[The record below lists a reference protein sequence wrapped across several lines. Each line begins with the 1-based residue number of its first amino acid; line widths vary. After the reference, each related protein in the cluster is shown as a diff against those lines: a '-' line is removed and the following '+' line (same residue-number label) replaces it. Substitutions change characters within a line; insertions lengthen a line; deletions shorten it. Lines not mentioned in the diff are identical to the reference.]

1 MDHLKDFYLVFLP
14 LLVAMDPLAVLPFWV
29 PLLGGVPRER
39 RRRVTGLALVTGLV
53 IGLLFLGL
61 GKGIFIALGI
71 SVADFVVAGG
81 AVLLA
86 ISVRELLWSTAGQA
100 PVAPDELTAVVPIG
114 TPLLVGPAT
123 ISLLIV
129 LSGLYAPWLVV
140 IAFLANMVVAW
151 LVFTQS
157 QHIMRVLGQG
167 GLQAFSKVAYLL
179 LAGIAVQL
187 IRRGITDLIQELD

>member
-1 MDHLKDFYLVFLP
+1 MDYLKDFYLVFLP
-14 LLVAMDPLAVLPFWV
+14 LLVVMDPLSVLPFWV
-29 PLLGGVPRER
+29 PLIGAVPKER
-39 RRRVTGLALVTGLV
+39 RQRVTGMALVTGLV
-53 IGLLFLGL
+53 IGLMFLGL

-71 SVADFVVAGG
+71 SVADFVIAGG
-81 AVLLA
+81 VVLLA
-86 ISVRELLWSTAGQA
+86 ISLRELVSSTATQA

-129 LSGLYAPWLVV
+129 LTGLYDTWLVV
-140 IAFLANMVVAW
+140 IAFLANIVVAW
-151 LVFTQS
+151 LVFSQS
-157 QHIMRVLGQG
+157 HRIVRVLGQG

-187 IRRGITDLIQELD
+187 IRRGIMELIQEIE